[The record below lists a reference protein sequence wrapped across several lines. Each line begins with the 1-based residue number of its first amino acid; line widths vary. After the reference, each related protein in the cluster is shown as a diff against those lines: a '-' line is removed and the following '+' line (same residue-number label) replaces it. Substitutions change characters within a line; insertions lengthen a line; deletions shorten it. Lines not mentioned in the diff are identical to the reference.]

1 MAIID
6 ELITDRTQADVDA
19 LKEILNKIKS
29 GNFTAAD
36 MEFFKTPQKGAYN
49 FEDLNRVGEAVN
61 TLAELFS
68 AQGYE
73 VAVSAKTNWQM
84 ADIPRTTDIA
94 AYLVAVKKIRDVLE
108 IDNALPKMPTTIL
121 NFEQA
126 NRLEQILERVDFY
139 LQSLIAEFRFCG
151 TFYSGED
158 DYR

>member
-1 MAIID
+1 MVIID

-94 AYLVAVKKIRDVLE
+94 AYLAAVKKIRDVLK
-108 IDNALPKMPTTIL
+108 IDKALPKMPLTIL

-126 NRLEQILERVDFY
+126 NQLEMILEKVDFY
-139 LQSLIAEFRFCG
+139 LQSLIEEFRFCG

>member
-1 MAIID
+1 MPIMD

-19 LKEILNKIKS
+19 LKEVLNKIKS

-49 FEDLNRVGEAVN
+49 FEDLNRVGKALIF
-61 TLAELFS
+61 LADLLTES
-68 AQGYE
+68 GYL
-73 VAVSAKTNWQM
+73 VLVDVKTDWQM

-94 AYLVAVKKIRDVLE
+94 AYLAAVKKIRDVLK